1 MRAENTWMNGRVVPW
16 EESRIHV
23 NTDAVLRGASVF
35 EGLRAYKAA
44 GSDDLLLFRIH
55 DHMRR
60 LYGSS
65 MRFLHMKIAHQPA
78 DLVQGVV
85 DLLRANEVHDDA
97 HIRVTAYFG
106 ESEWGREME
115 AETGVFILAFAR
127 QPNPRVTSGTRI
139 MLSPWR
145 RINDDAMSPRIKTS
159 ANYLSGRVVMMDARS
174 KGFDN
179 AIMLNERGKV
189 SEGPGQNIFLVRDN
203 VLITPR
209 ITDSILEGI
218 TRLTVMR
225 LARAE
230 GLSVEERE
238 VDATELYV
246 ADELFFAGTAT
257 EVQPIVEID
266 AYRVGDGSP
275 GPVTGR
281 LRDAYFDLVRGASG
295 APDGWLTSVY
305 AERVTA

>member
-1 MRAENTWMNGRVVPW
+1 MRAENTWMNGRIVPW

-35 EGLRAYKAA
+35 EGLRAYRAA

-60 LYGSS
+60 LFGSS
-65 MRFLHMKIAHQPA
+65 MRFLHMKIAYEA
-78 DLVQGVV
+78 GDLVQGVI
-85 DLLRANEVHDDA
+85 DLLRANELHDDA

-106 ESEWGREME
+106 ESEWGRELE
-115 AETGVFILAFAR
+115 SETGVFVLAFAR
-127 QPNPRVTSGTRI
+127 PHNPRVTSGTRI

-159 ANYLSGRVVMMDARS
+159 ANYLSGRVVMVDARS

-179 AIMLNERGKV
+179 AVMLNERGKV
-189 SEGPGQNIFLVRDN
+189 SEGPGQNIFLVRDG

-246 ADELFFAGTAT
+246 ADEVFFAGTAT
-257 EVQPIVEID
+257 EVQPVVEID
-266 AYRVGDGSP
+266 AYRVGDGGP
-275 GPVTGR
+275 GPVTRR
-281 LRDAYFDLVRGASG
+281 LRDTYFDLVRGASA
-295 APDGWLTSVY
+295 APAGWLTSVY
-305 AERVTA
+305 AGRVTA